1 MRRKQKQA
9 IKELKQWATFYR
21 GLDYPHEET
30 RNYLRFQKQLLNK
43 KYGIRIN
50 LNLSH
55 GN

>member
-1 MRRKQKQA
+1 MKSKQKQA
-9 IKELKQWATFYR
+9 INRLKQQAEFYR
-21 GLDYPHEET
+21 GLDYPCEET
-30 RNYLRFQKQLLNK
+30 RNYLKFEKQLLNK